1 MTRRIFLANQSD
13 QGAASGETGL
23 GLPSSA
29 EEKSARSAPA
39 ISDKREQ
46 VEPAKGTLVDFTIL
60 VLGPVGLRAAGRH
73 DSLGSAK
80 ERALLASLA
89 IDVGRAI
96 SSETLIHRLWDED
109 PPAKPY
115 ASLHAYA
122 ARLRR
127 RFRQMCDRPLIA
139 QHAHTYTLDLAPDF
153 IDFHRYHRLT
163 APPRELGAAQEK
175 STARRLGTLREAEA
189 LWRGE
194 PLAGLAGT
202 WAEEVR
208 ARLETKRVAIRIEQ
222 AALELRSGKFEEP
235 AGELPLLLQ
244 RQPMNE
250 TIVEHLMTAYYG
262 CGRQADALRLYADF
276 RRQLREQLGTDPGE
290 PLGRLHQL
298 MLRKAPLE
306 DILAPATQGATAPAP
321 LNNLPAHADLIGRDQ
336 EIAALREPF
345 PDGTVIAVESVSGM
359 AGVGKSLLAFHA
371 ARALASTYPDGRLY
385 VDLQA
390 HSADRTPLAPSAA
403 LASLLRSLGLASQDI
418 PHGLEERTSLWRSL
432 LRERRTVV
440 VLDDAA
446 GPEQVQALLPLD
458 SPSLVIV
465 TSRQRLSGVPAV
477 RPLFVDVLPQKDA
490 VALFSRLAGAERA
503 QDVDGTVRVVEMC
516 GRLPLAIELAASRLR
531 SRPAWST
538 RHLAQKLA
546 RSHSR
551 LAEIRD
557 RDAGVAR
564 AFELSYRT
572 LTRQQQAAFRRL
584 GLHFGHGFGTHAAA
598 ALIGEPIDE
607 AERQLEA
614 LLDSNLLIEPAPER
628 YRFHDL
634 LGEYALTL
642 ARTDSREDTDA
653 VRRLVEF
660 YRAAALHADTR
671 AHPRRTRLA
680 LTAALSFESLP
691 DLSDAQE
698 ARDWL
703 LTESPALITAEKEA
717 RTQGFPGTAA
727 EMAHILAAFLDSEG
741 LWDEAERMHR
751 HAARHWH
758 SQGAERAEAL
768 ALIDLSVTHAHAARY
783 EAAEAAVRR
792 ALRLARRTRDPEC
805 TAEAL
810 HQLGILHWHR
820 AEYHKM
826 LEVQS
831 EALEIRIRTR
841 DQWSQARSTNN
852 MGIAHLHLGHYTTSF
867 RFFQEA
873 LLAFREIGDTRGEAQ
888 ALNNLADAH
897 LHTGDRESARR
908 FFSRVLEIAIES
920 GSRSEQ
926 AMAQLNLGNS
936 HVVPE
941 EMSAALNLYEKA
953 LGSFQRLGDRRNE
966 TITRIALGNVLGEAA
981 QHEEAADQHGRALA
995 LARDIGAGLEEAQA
1009 LRGLGTA
1016 QHRLGRLERSQ
1027 QFLEKS
1033 LDLTRRLQAPEEEAR
1048 TLDAAAEL
1056 LMTTGRPER
1065 AQELWSNAI
1074 GIFESLD
1081 ASEAA
1086 RIRARVLLVQVRRED
1101 PDRA

>member
-1 MTRRIFLANQSD
+1 
-13 QGAASGETGL
+13 
-23 GLPSSA
+23 
-29 EEKSARSAPA
+29 
-39 ISDKREQ
+39 
-46 VEPAKGTLVDFTIL
+46 
-60 VLGPVGLRAAGRH
+60 
-73 DSLGSAK
+73 
-80 ERALLASLA
+80 
-89 IDVGRAI
+89 
-96 SSETLIHRLWDED
+96 
-109 PPAKPY
+109 
-115 ASLHAYA
+115 
-122 ARLRR
+122 
-127 RFRQMCDRPLIA
+127 MCDRPLIA

-153 IDFHRYHRLT
+153 IDFHRYHHLT
-163 APPRELGAAQEK
+163 ARARAAQER
-175 STARRLGTLREAEA
+175 STARRLDTLREAES

-194 PLAGLAGT
+194 PLAGLTGT

-222 AALELRSGKFEEP
+222 AALELRCGKFEEP
-235 AGELPLLLQ
+235 AAELPLLLQ
-244 RQPMNE
+244 RQPANE

-262 CGRQADALRLYADF
+262 CGRQADALRLYVDF
-276 RRQLREQLGTDPGE
+276 RRRLREQLGTDPGE
-290 PLGRLHQL
+290 SLDRLHRLILRQAPLG
-298 MLRKAPLE
+298 
-306 DILAPATQGATAPAP
+306 DILAPATQGAPASTP
-321 LNNLPAHADLIGRDQ
+321 LNNLPAHSDLIGRDR

-345 PDGTVIAVESVSGM
+345 PAGTVIAVESVSGM

-371 ARALASTYPDGRLY
+371 ARALASAYPDGRLY

-446 GPEQVQALLPLD
+446 GPEQIRALLPLD

-465 TSRQRLSGVPAV
+465 TSRQRLSGVPGV
-477 RPLFVDVLPQKDA
+477 RPLFVDVLPRKDA

-503 QDVDGTVRVVEMC
+503 QDVDGTARVVEMC

-557 RDAGVAR
+557 RDAGLDR

-598 ALIGEPIDE
+598 ALIGEPIDQ

-614 LLDSNLLIEPAPER
+614 LLDSNLLTEPAPER

-642 ARTDSREDTDA
+642 ARRNSGEETDA
-653 VRRLVEF
+653 VSRLVEF

-671 AHPRRTRLA
+671 AHPRRTRLV
-680 LTAALSFESLP
+680 LTTATSPDVLP

-698 ARDWL
+698 ARNWL
-703 LTESPALITAEKEA
+703 LTESPALIAAEQHA
-717 RTQGFPGTAA
+717 RTHGLPGAAA

-751 HAARHWH
+751 HAAHHWN
-758 SQGAERAEAL
+758 SQGADRAEAL
-768 ALIDLSVTHAHAARY
+768 ALTDLSVTHAHAARY
-783 EAAEAAVRR
+783 EEAEAAGRR
-792 ALRLARRTRDPEC
+792 ALELARRTHDPEC

-820 AEYHKM
+820 AEYRRM
-826 LEVQS
+826 LEVQN

-841 DQWSQARSTNN
+841 DRWNQARSTNN
-852 MGIAHLHLGHYTTSF
+852 MGIAHLHLGHHTTSF

-888 ALNNLADAH
+888 ALNNLADVH
-897 LHTGDRESARR
+897 LHMGDRKSARR
-908 FFSRVLEIAIES
+908 FFYRSLEIAIES

-926 AMAQLNLGNS
+926 ALARLNLGNTF
-936 HVVPE
+936 VVPE
-941 EMSAALNLYEKA
+941 EMSAVLELYEEA
-953 LGSFQRLGDRRNE
+953 LGSFQKLGDRRSE
-966 TITRIALGNVLGEAA
+966 TITRVALGNVLGASA
-981 QHEEAADQHGRALA
+981 RYEEAVGQHSRALA

-1016 QHRLGRLERSQ
+1016 QRHLGRLERSQ
-1027 QFLEKS
+1027 QCLEES
-1033 LDLTRRLQAPEEEAR
+1033 LDLARRLQAPEEEAR
-1048 TLDAAAEL
+1048 TLDATAEL
-1056 LMTTGRPER
+1056 LMARGQPER
-1065 AQELWSNAI
+1065 AQELWAIAI
-1074 GIFESLD
+1074 GIFQTLDESEVARLRERILQTQPN
-1081 ASEAA
+1081 SENQTGA
-1086 RIRARVLLVQVRRED
+1086 
-1101 PDRA
+1101 